1 VRVAYYSLQG
11 QYEET
16 VRSVTSAVPLFG
28 CSLTL
33 MVGYIMFSL
42 GKWGDKA
49 RYSKIHVGLVGT
61 FNVVL
66 STVIAFGMCCAMG
79 IMLTPISQIVPF
91 LLLGIGIDDMFVI
104 VRALELVPES
114 AGSVPTRMK
123 IAMRDC
129 GGSITVT
136 SVTDAIAFCVGATI
150 RFPAMRAFCL
160 HCAVGIVVSGRR
172 RLSSVARPVL
182 TGGQAYVRR
191 VLLSRE

>member
-1 VRVAYYSLQG
+1 LTEVYRCHACSCHEIEDGTNPADVRVAYYSLQG

-66 STVIAFGMCCAMG
+66 STVIAFGMCCACR
-79 IMLTPISQIVPF
+79 
-91 LLLGIGIDDMFVI
+91 
-104 VRALELVPES
+104 RA
-114 AGSVPTRMK
+114 
-123 IAMRDC
+123 
-129 GGSITVT
+129 
-136 SVTDAIAFCVGATI
+136 
-150 RFPAMRAFCL
+150 PAVCRRA
-160 HCAVGIVVSGRR
+160 
-172 RLSSVARPVL
+172 
-182 TGGQAYVRR
+182 
-191 VLLSRE
+191 

>member
-1 VRVAYYSLQG
+1 
-11 QYEET
+11 
-16 VRSVTSAVPLFG
+16 
-28 CSLTL
+28 
-33 MVGYIMFSL
+33 MFSL

-136 SVTDAIAFCVGATI
+136 SVTDAIAFCVGANRQPVHRSVVYPNFHLLHRCHRCHRLARATHPVDEHAAC
-150 RFPAMRAFCL
+150 PA
-160 HCAVGIVVSGRR
+160 S
-172 RLSSVARPVL
+172 
-182 TGGQAYVRR
+182 
-191 VLLSRE
+191 VLLRQQQQLHNLFLHWSLEQGVEREVP